1 MSNLKYIYFPFLINE
16 KQGDLQRKTSDWLDT
31 TYAPFKNSNKMAVEE
46 NFKKAKL
53 YHVKVDRI
61 KDESSRTLRARKYGG
76 MSCNSLGRLVKIKI
90 K

>member
-1 MSNLKYIYFPFLINE
+1 MMRFTDSLVLHAININH
-16 KQGDLQRKTSDWLDT
+16 QLDFKTR
-31 TYAPFKNSNKMAVEE
+31 FKNSNKMAVKE

-76 MSCNSLGRLVKIKI
+76 MSSNSLGRLVKIKI